1 MRRSHR
7 TRRCSWG
14 ATRAFS
20 VWAPLLAALI
30 FTPPLVSASPRDS
43 FRFDP
48 VLDEPPQLR
57 IEPQGERWIDSI
69 SGLQAGL
76 TGGTYLGTVRSE
88 LTRDYSL
95 LRRGA
100 RALLGFELG
109 YRFRVPLQISLEA
122 DLGFGEAVDGELP
135 RSALDIFLRPKLSY
149 QLIDRRGGG
158 LYLGGGV
165 AAGVFDLKEG
175 ALGQSGLG
183 PTLFGGACW
192 RLDRQSRLALELGWW
207 PIYNS
212 FAFYYRRPTEEEL
225 EENPALSRIKITG
238 SWTSI
243 FFVQLAYR
251 LSDL

>member
-7 TRRCSWG
+7 TRKCSWG
-14 ATRAFS
+14 AVSFAVVWSLLFS
-20 VWAPLLAALI
+20 TLTPSLPLA
-30 FTPPLVSASPRDS
+30 SASPEDS

-48 VLDEPPQLR
+48 VLDEPPRLR
-57 IEPQGERWIDSI
+57 VEAQGESWLDSI

-88 LTRDYSL
+88 LTNDYSL
-95 LRRGA
+95 LRNGS
-100 RALLGFELG
+100 RALIGFELG
-109 YRFRVPLQISLEA
+109 YRFRAPLQLSLEV
-122 DLGFGEAVDGELP
+122 DLGFGEAVEQEVP
-135 RSALDIFLRPKLSY
+135 RAALDIFLRPKLSY
-149 QLIDRRGGG
+149 QLVDRRGGG

-165 AAGVFDLKEG
+165 TAGVFDLKGE

-183 PTLFGGACW
+183 PTLLGGACW
-192 RLDRQSRLALELGWW
+192 RLDRQSRLALEIGWW
-207 PIYNS
+207 PVYNS
-212 FAFYYRRPTEEEL
+212 FAFYYRLPNEEEL
-225 EENPALSRIKITG
+225 EENPSLSRIKITG

>member
-7 TRRCSWG
+7 TRRCSRG
-14 ATRAFS
+14 ATNSS
-20 VWAPLLAALI
+20 VVWVLLLSALALDLPLA
-30 FTPPLVSASPRDS
+30 SASPEDS
-43 FRFDP
+43 FRFDS
-48 VLDEPPQLR
+48 VLDEPPRLR
-57 IEPQGERWIDSI
+57 VEVQSESWLDSI

-88 LTRDYSL
+88 LTNDYSL
-95 LRRGA
+95 LRRGS

-109 YRFRVPLQISLEA
+109 YRFRAPLQLSLEV
-122 DLGFGEAVDGELP
+122 DLGFGEAVEKGNP
-135 RSALDIFLRPKLSY
+135 RSSLDIFLRPKLSY
-149 QLIDRRGGG
+149 QLVDRRGGG

-165 AAGVFDLKEG
+165 AAGVFDLKGG

-183 PTLFGGACW
+183 PTLLGGACW
-192 RLDRQSRLALELGWW
+192 RLDRQSRLALEVGWW
-207 PIYNS
+207 PLYNS
-212 FAFYYRRPTEEEL
+212 FAFYYRLPNEEEL

-243 FFVQLAYR
+243 FFIQLAYR